1 MPDVAH
7 VDGEHAAAALDDGRA
22 AEQLGDARAVDRGRH
37 REHAQLG
44 RDVPL
49 RVEREREADV
59 GVQAALVK
67 LVEQH
72 GRDAFERRVA
82 LQHPRE
88 HAFGDDLDAR
98 AFADARLEPHAVAD
112 GVADALAERGG
123 HALGD
128 GARREPARLEHH
140 DALAARPRL
149 LEQRERHDG
158 ALAGAGRRNDDGV
171 RPARSAAA
179 SGARA
184 SSIGRPERIVIEA
197 LRRCG

>member
-1 MPDVAH
+1 M
-7 VDGEHAAAALDDGRA
+7 
-22 AEQLGDARAVDRGRH
+22 
-37 REHAQLG
+37 
-44 RDVPL
+44 PL

-59 GVQAALVK
+59 GVQAALVE

-72 GRDAFERRVA
+72 RRDALERRIA
-82 LQHPRE
+82 LQHARE

-112 GVADALAERGG
+112 GVADALAERRG

-158 ALAGAGRRNDDGV
+158 ALAGAGRRDDDGV
-171 RPARSAAA
+171 AAGAKRSGERGEGLVDRQAGPHVIEVAAPRASARRAR
-179 SGARA
+179 GVRARA
-184 SSIGRPERIVIEA
+184 ARGRVS
-197 LRRCG
+197 RRARR